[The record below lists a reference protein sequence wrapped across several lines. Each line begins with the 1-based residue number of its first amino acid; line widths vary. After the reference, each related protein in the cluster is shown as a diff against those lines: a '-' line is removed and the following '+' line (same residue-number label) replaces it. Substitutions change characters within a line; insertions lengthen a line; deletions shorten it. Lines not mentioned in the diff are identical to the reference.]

1 VEGTQP
7 GYTLSDILSRIS
19 AALAD
24 RYRLERELG
33 SGGMATVYLAEDL
46 KHRRK
51 VAVKVLRPELAATV
65 GSDRFLRE
73 IETAAQFQHPHIL
86 PLLDSGE
93 AGGFLYYV
101 MPYVEGESLRTR
113 LTRRG
118 ELPIHDAVKILVEV
132 CDALAYAH
140 AHGVVHRDIKPDNVL
155 LSGRHAL
162 VADFGVAKALSE
174 ATGRQRFTT
183 AGVALGTPAYM
194 APEQA
199 AAEPDIDHRA
209 DIYALGALGYELV
222 SGEPPFTG
230 RTSQEVLAAHV
241 TQAPEPLCGRR
252 PACPPGFESVI
263 MRCLEKRR
271 ADRWQ
276 TADELLAEL
285 EQLATPSGGTTPTQT
300 RPTLAVGG
308 RRPRATRLG
317 VAAAALLVLV
327 GLGVALSYRPA
338 GHLPV
343 LGKRSA
349 VTLDPGLEMTPAISP
364 DGKTVAY
371 SRMTPT
377 ESRLL
382 VRQLAGGEP
391 VTVARIAG
399 LHAPIPAWSPD
410 GTRLLY
416 SSRRGLEVIPALGGV
431 SRLVAT
437 QPLANVATGGGSWAP
452 DGEQIVYPSGDT
464 VYIRRLTEDAPRVLL
479 TAGQPHSPVWSPNGQ
494 WIAYVSGNL
503 EYAAFANIAPSS
515 IWVVPAAGGSPV
527 RITEDLPLHASPA
540 WLPDSRG
547 LLYVSDQDGGR
558 DVYFVGLSRA
568 GTPQGKPARLT
579 TGLNPHTI
587 SLSADGRRLT
597 YSSHTETANVIAV
610 QLNPGRSVSLGAG
623 KPITSGSQVIEG
635 FSVAPDGRWL
645 VFDSNRNGNQ
655 DIWRMPLD
663 GSSPVE
669 PLSAGPEDEFQPAYS
684 ADGKYVAFH
693 ATRSGANRD
702 LYVMPSSGGRRERV
716 VAPTQNNLAP
726 RLSPDG
732 SAMVYICLP
741 PAGGPAV
748 CGLRRGENG
757 AGWGRPRP
765 LFTLPGAL
773 HDWSPDG
780 RWITYGQGNQVLRVA
795 PDGTGRRIV
804 ATLPAGFLGLWARWA
819 GDSRVIYVSGIAAD
833 ARAVVYAVPAEG
845 GTPREVAHS
854 EGPTYQ
860 SYRFTFDVHGGTL
873 YLSVADPQSDIW
885 VTEVG
890 RN

>member
-1 VEGTQP
+1 
-7 GYTLSDILSRIS
+7 LSDILSRIS

-24 RYRLERELG
+24 RYRIERELG

-46 KHRRK
+46 KHHRK
-51 VAVKVLRPELAATV
+51 VAVKVLRPELAATL

-73 IETAAQFQHPHIL
+73 VETAAQFQHPHIL

-101 MPYVEGESLRTR
+101 MPYVEGENLRTR

-209 DIYALGALGYELV
+209 DIYALGALGYELI
-222 SGEPPFTG
+222 SGGPPFTG

-241 TQAPEPLCGRR
+241 TQPPEPLCGRR
-252 PACPPGFESVI
+252 SACPPGLESVI
-263 MRCLEKRR
+263 MKCLEKRR

-308 RRPRATRLG
+308 PRPKAFRLG
-317 VAAAALLVLV
+317 GLAAALLVL
-327 GLGVALSYRPA
+327 GGIGVVLASRTTRDLPA
-338 GHLPV
+338 

-349 VTLDPGLEMTPAISP
+349 ITLDPGLEMTPAISP

-382 VRQLAGGEP
+382 VRQLGGGEP
-391 VTVARIAG
+391 VTVARMAG
-399 LHAPIPAWSPD
+399 LNAAMPAWSPD

-416 SSRRGLEVIPALGGV
+416 RSLRGLEVIPALGGV
-431 SRLVAT
+431 SRLLAT
-437 QPLANVATGGGSWAP
+437 QPPATRSGWGSWAP
-452 DGEQIVYPSGDT
+452 DGEQIVYASGDT
-464 VYIRRLTEDAPRVLL
+464 LYIRRLAEDAPRVLL
-479 TAGQPHSPVWSPNGQ
+479 TVGQPHSPVWSPDGQ
-494 WIAYVSGNL
+494 WIAYTSGNR
-503 EYAAFANIAPSS
+503 EYAPFANIAPSS
-515 IWVVPAAGGSPV
+515 IWMVRAAGGTPL
-527 RITEDLPLHASPA
+527 RITEDRPLHASPA

-558 DVYFVGLSRA
+558 DVYFVGLSRS
-568 GTPQGKPARLT
+568 GTPQRKAVRLT

-587 SLSADGRRLT
+587 SLSADGRRLI
-597 YSSHTETANVIAV
+597 YSTHTETANVFAV
-610 QLNPGRSVSLGAG
+610 PLQAGRSVSLRAG
-623 KPITSGSQVIEG
+623 KPITGGSQVIEG

-663 GSSPVE
+663 GSSPAE
-669 PLSAGPEDEFQPAYS
+669 PLSALPEDEFQPAYS

-693 ATRSGANRD
+693 VTQSGAIRD
-702 LYVMPSSGGRRERV
+702 LYVIPSIGGRPERV
-716 VAPTQNNLAP
+716 AAPTRNNLAP
-726 RLSPDG
+726 RLAPDG
-732 SAMVYICLP
+732 NAMLYICP
-741 PAGGPAV
+741 PPGGGSAV
-748 CGLRRGENG
+748 CALRRGGSG

-780 RWITYGQGNQVLRVA
+780 RWIVYGPQANQVSRAA
-795 PDGTGRRIV
+795 PDGTGSRV
-804 ATLPAGFLGLWARWA
+804 LATLPGGFIGFWSRWA
-819 GDSRVIYVSGIAAD
+819 QDSRVIYVSGVAAD
-833 ARAVVYAVPAEG
+833 GRAVVYAVPAEG
-845 GTPREVAHS
+845 GTAREVAHS

-860 SYRFTFDVHGGTL
+860 TYRFGFDVHGGTL

-890 RN
+890 PK

>member
-1 VEGTQP
+1 M
-7 GYTLSDILSRIS
+7 SDILSRIS

-24 RYRLERELG
+24 RYRIERELG
-33 SGGMATVYLAEDL
+33 SGGMATVYLGEDL
-46 KHRRK
+46 KHHRK
-51 VAVKVLRPELAATV
+51 VAVKVLRPELAVTL

-118 ELPIHDAVKILVEV
+118 ELPIHDAVKLLAEV

-241 TQAPEPLCGRR
+241 TQPPEPLCGRR
-252 PACPPGFESVI
+252 PACPPGLESVI
-263 MRCLEKRR
+263 MKCLEKRR

-285 EQLATPSGGTTPTQT
+285 EQLATPSGGMTPTQT
-300 RPTLAVGG
+300 RPTRAVGAP
-308 RRPRATRLG
+308 RPKATRAG
-317 VAAAALLVLV
+317 IAAVALLVLA
-327 GLGVALSYRPA
+327 GLGLAVAYRPSR
-338 GHLPV
+338 HLPV

-349 VTLDPGLEMTPAISP
+349 VTLDPGLETTPVISP

-382 VRQLAGGEP
+382 VRQLAGGEA
-391 VTVARIAG
+391 VTVARMAG
-399 LHAPIPAWSPD
+399 LHAVIPAWSPE

-416 SSRRGLEVIPALGGV
+416 SSLRGLEVIPALGGL
-431 SRLVAT
+431 SRVVAT
-437 QPLANVATGGGSWAP
+437 QPRGLATGGGSWAP
-452 DGEQIVYPSGDT
+452 DGDQIVYPSGDT
-464 VYIRRLTEDAPRVLL
+464 LYVRRLTEDAPRVLL
-479 TAGQPHSPVWSPNGQ
+479 TAGQPHSPVWSPDGQ
-494 WIAYVSGNL
+494 WIAYTSGNL
-503 EYAAFANIAPSS
+503 EYAAFANLAPSS
-515 IWVVPAAGGSPV
+515 IWVVRAGGGSPI
-527 RITEDLPLHASPA
+527 RITDDRPLHASPA
-540 WLPDSRG
+540 WLPNSRG

-558 DVYFVGLSRA
+558 DVYFVALSRS
-568 GTPQGKPARLT
+568 GRPLGEPARLT
-579 TGLNPHTI
+579 TGLHPHTI
-587 SLSADGRRLT
+587 SLSADGRRLVYST
-597 YSSHTETANVIAV
+597 YTETANVIAV
-610 QLNPGRSVSLGAG
+610 PLHPGRSVSLREG
-623 KPITSGSQVIEG
+623 KPVTSGSQVIEG

-645 VFDSNRNGNQ
+645 AFDSNRNGNS

-663 GSSPVE
+663 GSSPPE
-669 PLSAGPEDEFQPAYS
+669 PLSAMPEDEFQPSYS
-684 ADGKYVAFH
+684 ADGKNVAFH
-693 ATRSGANRD
+693 VTRSGAIRD
-702 LYVMPSSGGRRERV
+702 LYVIPSIGGRPERV
-716 VAPTQNNLAP
+716 AAPTRNNLAP
-726 RLSPDG
+726 RLAPDG
-732 SAMVYICLP
+732 NTMLYICVP
-741 PAGGPAV
+741 VGGGPGV
-748 CGLRRGENG
+748 CALRRGGSG
-757 AGWGRPRP
+757 AGWSQARP
-765 LFTLPGAL
+765 LFTLAGAL

-780 RWITYGQGNQVLRVA
+780 RWIAHGLANQLSRAA
-795 PDGTGRRIV
+795 PDGTGSRV
-804 ATLPAGFLGLWARWA
+804 LATLPAGFIGFWARWA
-819 GDSRVIYVSGIAAD
+819 DDSRLIYVSGVTAD
-833 ARAVVYAVPAEG
+833 GRAVVYAVPAGG

-860 SYRFTFDVHGGTL
+860 SYRFSFDVRGASL

-890 RN
+890 GK